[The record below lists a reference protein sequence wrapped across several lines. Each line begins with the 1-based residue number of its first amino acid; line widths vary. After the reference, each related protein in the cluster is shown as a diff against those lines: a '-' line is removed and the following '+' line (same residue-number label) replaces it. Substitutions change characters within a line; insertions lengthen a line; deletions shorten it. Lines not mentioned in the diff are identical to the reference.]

1 MILNIAVGGHNL
13 TLVADDTTPIEPVE
27 APYFN
32 IGPGQRYAALL
43 KATQP
48 SGSYWLEATVIERNI
63 PDLIGRGIIHYVG
76 SEEVLPTDEP
86 YHPPWNNTDTCAGCG
101 HTINP
106 ESYPEFPALMT
117 PESEIIRYTLVQNQ
131 VYYIGNDGSQTG
143 LGWGVNNISFA
154 FTTPEPL
161 IGMAVKAAKENG
173 WPTEI
178 PGTIDLPQNPATPWN
193 YSLPAGSLGLPGQN
207 VGGKGISVIRA
218 NNNQV
223 FDIVLQ
229 NTNMPTDTHQ
239 WHMHGHSFWV
249 IGEGEGIFDAE
260 KDVPKFN
267 LKNPVLRDTV
277 DNWSN
282 GWTAIRLIAIN
293 PGVWLFHCHIL
304 PHLKMGMAVAVV
316 IQADEI
322 ADFPYVTESV
332 QYCNKIDSF
341 EIAADDS
348 TGSGISIS
356 VSILAAAIASML
368 AYY

>member
-1 MILNIAVGGHNL
+1 MLNIAVGGHNL
-13 TLVADDTTPIEPVE
+13 TIVAHDTTPTEPVE
-27 APYFN
+27 VTHFH
-32 IGPGQRYAALL
+32 IGPGQRYDVLL

-63 PDLIGRGIIHYVG
+63 PDLIGRGIIHYG
-76 SEEVLPTDEP
+76 SEKFLPTDEP
-86 YHPPWNNTDTCAGCG
+86 FHPPWNDTDMCVGCDR
-101 HTINP
+101 TINP
-106 ESYPEFPALMT
+106 ESYPEFPALTT
-117 PESEIIRYTLVQNQ
+117 PESEITRYTLVLNQ
-131 VYYIGNDGSQTG
+131 VFLIENDGRQTG
-143 LGWGVNNISFA
+143 IAWGLNNITFA

-207 VGGKGISVIRA
+207 AGGNGISVIRA
-218 NNNQV
+218 NYNQV
-223 FDIVLQ
+223 FDIILQ
-229 NTNMPTDTHQ
+229 NTNMPTDPHP

-249 IGEGEGIFDAE
+249 IGGGKGIFDAE

-277 DNWSN
+277 DMWSN
-282 GWTAIRLIAIN
+282 GWTAIRFIAIN
-293 PGVWLFHCHIL
+293 PGVWFFHCHVL
-304 PHLKMGMAVAVV
+304 SHLRMGIAAAVV
-316 IQADEI
+316 TQADEI
-322 ADFPYVTESV
+322 TDFPRVPNSV
-332 QYCNKIDSF
+332 QYCNKIDSL
-341 EIAADDS
+341 EISADDS
-348 TGSGISIS
+348 AGSSISIS